1 MVIEDI
7 RHEGNKIV
15 CDTVDFFGNK
25 ETHTVFGEA
34 HIEAIKMLIAESEK
48 KEKPQIFKDE
58 RV

>member
-48 KEKPQIFKDE
+48 KEQSQKM
-58 RV
+58 

>member
-34 HIEAIKMLIAESEK
+34 HIEAIKMLIAESTK
-48 KEKPQIFKDE
+48 KEQSQKM
-58 RV
+58 